1 VIGNGIRDLN
11 IEGWVLDSYSDSG
24 DSGHISTIK
33 GLLDTFNVNKTTN
46 ISFPA
51 KIFKDEKTY

>member
-11 IEGWVLDSYSDSG
+11 IEGWELDSYSDSG
-24 DSGHISTIK
+24 DNSHKLTIK

-51 KIFKDEKTY
+51 KIFKEEKTY